1 MEKYGSLPLTVLKT
15 IKLMNKPYV
24 FCISAILMIS
34 LDDTTVSRYRRDQ
47 IIPTICMSKVFAK
60 DSAAASAL

>member
-1 MEKYGSLPLTVLKT
+1 
-15 IKLMNKPYV
+15 MNKPYV